1 MSQISPI
8 AIDTAKQSAA
18 PAAPKLGNPAVV
30 GLAGFGLTTLM
41 LQFHNLGLAG
51 IGPVIWLGFFF
62 GGLAQMIAGLQEQKM
77 GNNFGYCAFTSFGCF
92 WISLCAILV
101 AKNYN
106 LFPVSKADVGW
117 FLIGWSLFSTILWI
131 GSIKISKAMFLTFT
145 TLMIGFVLLDLEHF
159 VPRSTRVA
167 KRIVDVVVAGLVFL
181 VFAATFPFIGLA
193 IRLES
198 KGPLFYRQLRVGEA
212 TPRFT
217 RLFYMIKYRTMRVD
231 AEARS
236 GAMWATAND
245 PRVTRVG
252 RFLRKTRLDELP
264 QCLNVL
270 AGDMSIIGPRPE
282 RPSFFKTLESA
293 IPFYAERTYGVRPGI
308 SGLAQVNQ
316 RYDTSIEDVRSKVLH
331 DHAYAM
337 RLTTP
342 LGWMKADVAIVF
354 RTAWV
359 MVTGRGQ

>member
-1 MSQISPI
+1 MLRPPPPRQ
-8 AIDTAKQSAA
+8 AA
-18 PAAPKLGNPAVV
+18 P
-30 GLAGFGLTTLM
+30 
-41 LQFHNLGLAG
+41 
-51 IGPVIWLGFFF
+51 
-62 GGLAQMIAGLQEQKM
+62 
-77 GNNFGYCAFTSFGCF
+77 
-92 WISLCAILV
+92 
-101 AKNYN
+101 
-106 LFPVSKADVGW
+106 
-117 FLIGWSLFSTILWI
+117 
-131 GSIKISKAMFLTFT
+131 
-145 TLMIGFVLLDLEHF
+145 
-159 VPRSTRVA
+159 RRV
-167 KRIVDVVVAGLVFL
+167 
-181 VFAATFPFIGLA
+181 T
-193 IRLES
+193 
-198 KGPLFYRQLRVGEA
+198 
-212 TPRFT
+212 
-217 RLFYMIKYRTMRVD
+217 
-231 AEARS
+231 
-236 GAMWATAND
+236 
-245 PRVTRVG
+245 RVTRVG

-316 RYDTSIEDVRSKVLH
+316 GYDTSIEDVRSKVLH